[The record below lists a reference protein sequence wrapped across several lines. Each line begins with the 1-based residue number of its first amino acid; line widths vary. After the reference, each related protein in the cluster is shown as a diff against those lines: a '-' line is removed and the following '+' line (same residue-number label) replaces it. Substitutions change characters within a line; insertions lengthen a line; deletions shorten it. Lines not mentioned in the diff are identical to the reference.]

1 MKRYAKTALWITFGL
16 LFGLTIVKVSTLMYE
31 IYSFMH
37 SQLSSDRR
45 GKYKQLIYKLQHLPL
60 AGRVTFT
67 SLSNSNRLIQTIMKT
82 KLFLLLLALSVL
94 RTQAQSLSI
103 KGRVTD
109 ASQEAVIAANVSLWT
124 IDSTLV
130 TGVTSDAQG
139 KFALHKIKAGDYRL
153 SISFIG
159 LQSENI
165 LLKLN
170 KSLDLGDVQ
179 LQEDAVSLGEV
190 TVSASNVLQRV
201 DRQIIL
207 PSESQLKRSF
217 GAYDLL
223 NNLGIARLQVDN
235 LSNSMSVSGGGSVQ
249 TRINGIKVTDK
260 EIAAVRAKD
269 VLRVEFIEDPGKQ
282 YGDDEL
288 GAVVNIILR
297 RRETGGVVNFQLSDS
312 PHTLWGENFLSA
324 KFNYKNS
331 EWGIDYFNKNGKY
344 HSRLESHET
353 FYLGDR
359 TIDRIKEGI
368 EDESPSLSFINNLNL
383 TYNLTKADKYVFNA
397 IFRNNL
403 SNAPYQNE
411 LNKMWAVGST
421 ESIYSYVNNHTSSY
435 SPALDLYFQH
445 TLPHQQSIQVNVTG
459 TLIHTK
465 NNRKYKE
472 YKDENAPLADIQ
484 TLVDGDKR
492 SVIGEAI
499 YEKNFKEVKLSGGAR
514 HYQMRTENEYKG
526 SHPTTSKMDQS
537 QTSAFFEVQGK
548 VKDFSYAGSV
558 GMTRAWFKE
567 SEEDHAYYTFT
578 PTVRLSYNLK
588 KAGFLRYR
596 FNISPAIPSLGSLTD
611 VEQAMDTIQ
620 IVRGNPL
627 LKTYQQFTNSLSYSY
642 SKKQFNAN
650 LSVRHQYYDNPIM
663 ESIFVEDG
671 KLILK
676 DENQRSFQS
685 LNAELMVGINGAT
698 LFGLKDFLTLYASGG
713 YTRSWSE
720 GLNYSHMYD
729 EFYYS
734 VMAQVQYKDFSL
746 LGQFRK
752 VQNNF
757 FGETIKKNEN
767 QTAFMAMYT
776 RQNLQAGIGIMFP
789 FTNNYKVGKERIS
802 KVAPFRSE
810 TFVRET
816 GQMVVLR
823 VGYTFEFGR
832 KHKAGNKGLNNS
844 DTDSGIINMQR

>member
-1 MKRYAKTALWITFGL
+1 M
-16 LFGLTIVKVSTLMYE
+16 
-31 IYSFMH
+31 
-37 SQLSSDRR
+37 
-45 GKYKQLIYKLQHLPL
+45 
-60 AGRVTFT
+60 TFT

-94 RTQAQSLSI
+94 STQAQSLSI

-139 KFALHKIKAGDYRL
+139 KFALPKIKAGDYRL

-235 LSNSMSVSGGGSVQ
+235 LSNSMSVSGGGAVQ

-499 YEKNFKEVKLSGGAR
+499 YEKNFKEVKLSDGVR

-526 SHPTTSKMDQS
+526 SNPTTSKMDQS

-776 RQNLQAGIGIMFP
+776 RRNLQAGIGIMFP

-802 KVAPFRSE
+802 EVAPFRSE

-823 VGYTFEFGR
+823 MGYTFEFGR

>member
-1 MKRYAKTALWITFGL
+1 
-16 LFGLTIVKVSTLMYE
+16 
-31 IYSFMH
+31 
-37 SQLSSDRR
+37 
-45 GKYKQLIYKLQHLPL
+45 
-60 AGRVTFT
+60 
-67 SLSNSNRLIQTIMKT
+67 MKT
-82 KLFLLLLALSVL
+82 QLFLLLLALSVL
-94 RTQAQSLSI
+94 STQAQSLSI

-526 SHPTTSKMDQS
+526 SNPTTSKMDQS

-567 SEEDHAYYTFT
+567 SEEEHAYYTFT

-776 RQNLQAGIGIMFP
+776 RRNLQAGIGIMFP

-802 KVAPFRSE
+802 KWLLSVPRHSS
-810 TFVRET
+810 
-816 GQMVVLR
+816 
-823 VGYTFEFGR
+823 GR
-832 KHKAGNKGLNNS
+832 RDRWSCCAWVIHSSS
-844 DTDSGIINMQR
+844 DASTRQATRG

>member
-1 MKRYAKTALWITFGL
+1 M
-16 LFGLTIVKVSTLMYE
+16 
-31 IYSFMH
+31 
-37 SQLSSDRR
+37 
-45 GKYKQLIYKLQHLPL
+45 
-60 AGRVTFT
+60 TFT
-67 SLSNSNRLIQTIMKT
+67 SLSNSNRLIQIIMKNQ
-82 KLFLLLLALSVL
+82 LFLLLLALSVL

-411 LNKMWAVGST
+411 LNKMWAAGST

-526 SHPTTSKMDQS
+526 SNPTTSKMDQS

-685 LNAELMVGINGAT
+685 LNTELMAGINGAT

-734 VMAQVQYKDFSL
+734 VMAQVQYKGLSL

>member
-1 MKRYAKTALWITFGL
+1 
-16 LFGLTIVKVSTLMYE
+16 
-31 IYSFMH
+31 
-37 SQLSSDRR
+37 
-45 GKYKQLIYKLQHLPL
+45 
-60 AGRVTFT
+60 
-67 SLSNSNRLIQTIMKT
+67 MKT
-82 KLFLLLLALSVL
+82 KLFLLLLVFSVL
-94 RTQAQSLSI
+94 STQAQNFSV

-109 ASQEAVIAANVSLWT
+109 ASQEAIIAANVSLWAT
-124 IDSTLV
+124 DSTLV

-139 KFALHKIKAGDYRL
+139 KFALSKIKAGNYRL
-153 SISFIG
+153 AITFIG
-159 LQSENI
+159 YQSEVI

-170 KSLDLGDVQ
+170 NNLDLGDVQ

-207 PSESQLKRSF
+207 PTESQLKRSF

-235 LSNSMSVSGGGSVQ
+235 FTNSMSVSGGGAVQ

-260 EIAAVRAKD
+260 EIAAIRAKD

-353 FYLGDR
+353 FHLGDR

-368 EDESPSLSFINNLNL
+368 EDESPALSFINNLNL

-403 SNAPYQNE
+403 NNAPYQNE
-411 LNKMWAVGST
+411 LNRMWSVGST

-445 TLPHQQSIQVNVTG
+445 TLPHQQSIQMNVTG

-472 YKDENAPLADIQ
+472 YKDEHAALADIQ

-499 YEKNFKEVKLSGGAR
+499 YEKSFKDVKLSGGAR

-526 SHPTTSKMDQS
+526 SNPTTSKMDQS

-567 SEEDHAYYTFT
+567 SDEDHAYYTFT

-596 FNISPAIPSLGSLTD
+596 FNISPAIP
-611 VEQAMDTIQ
+611 
-620 IVRGNPL
+620 
-627 LKTYQQFTNSLSYSY
+627 
-642 SKKQFNAN
+642 
-650 LSVRHQYYDNPIM
+650 
-663 ESIFVEDG
+663 
-671 KLILK
+671 
-676 DENQRSFQS
+676 
-685 LNAELMVGINGAT
+685 
-698 LFGLKDFLTLYASGG
+698 
-713 YTRSWSE
+713 
-720 GLNYSHMYD
+720 
-729 EFYYS
+729 
-734 VMAQVQYKDFSL
+734 
-746 LGQFRK
+746 
-752 VQNNF
+752 
-757 FGETIKKNEN
+757 
-767 QTAFMAMYT
+767 
-776 RQNLQAGIGIMFP
+776 
-789 FTNNYKVGKERIS
+789 
-802 KVAPFRSE
+802 
-810 TFVRET
+810 
-816 GQMVVLR
+816 
-823 VGYTFEFGR
+823 
-832 KHKAGNKGLNNS
+832 
-844 DTDSGIINMQR
+844 

>member
-1 MKRYAKTALWITFGL
+1 
-16 LFGLTIVKVSTLMYE
+16 
-31 IYSFMH
+31 
-37 SQLSSDRR
+37 
-45 GKYKQLIYKLQHLPL
+45 
-60 AGRVTFT
+60 
-67 SLSNSNRLIQTIMKT
+67 MKT
-82 KLFLLLLALSVL
+82 KLFLLLAVLSVL
-94 RTQAQSLSI
+94 STQAQNLTI

-109 ASQEAVIAANVSLWT
+109 TSQEAIIAANVSLWT
-124 IDSTLV
+124 TDSTLV
-130 TGVTSDAQG
+130 TGVTSDTQG
-139 KFALHKIKAGDYRL
+139 KFALNKIKAGNYRL
-153 SISFIG
+153 AITFIG
-159 LQSENI
+159 YQSEVI

-170 KSLDLGDVQ
+170 NNLDLGDVQ

-207 PSESQLKRSF
+207 PTESQLKRSF

-223 NNLGIARLQVDN
+223 NNLGIARLQVDKFT
-235 LSNSMSVSGGGSVQ
+235 NSMSISGGGAVQ

-324 KFNYKNS
+324 KLNYKNS

-368 EDESPSLSFINNLNL
+368 EDESPALSFINNLNL

-403 SNAPYQNE
+403 NNAPYQNE
-411 LNKMWAVGST
+411 LNKMWAAGDT
-421 ESIYSYVNNHTSSY
+421 ESIYSYVNNHSSSY

-445 TLPHQQSIQVNVTG
+445 TLPHQQSIQM
-459 TLIHTK
+459 
-465 NNRKYKE
+465 
-472 YKDENAPLADIQ
+472 
-484 TLVDGDKR
+484 
-492 SVIGEAI
+492 
-499 YEKNFKEVKLSGGAR
+499 SGGAR

-526 SHPTTSKMDQS
+526 SNPTTSKMDQA

-548 VKDFSYAGSV
+548 VKEFSYAGSV

-567 SEEDHAYYTFT
+567 SDEDHAYYTFT

-611 VEQAMDTIQ
+611 VEQAIDTIQ

-650 LSVRHQYYDNPIM
+650 LSLRHQYYDSPIM

-685 LNAELMVGINGAT
+685 LNTELMIGTNGAT

-720 GLNYSHMYD
+720 GLEYSHTYD

-734 VMAQVQYKDFSL
+734 VMAQLQYKGFSL

-767 QTAFMAMYT
+767 QTAFMAMYAK
-776 RQNLQAGIGIMFP
+776 QNFQAGIGVLFP

-802 KVAPFRSE
+802 EVAPFRSE
-810 TFVRET
+810 TFVKET
-816 GQMVVLR
+816 GQMFILR
-823 VGYTFEFGR
+823 IGYTFEFGR

-844 DTDSGIINMQR
+844 DTDSGIIDMQR

>member
-1 MKRYAKTALWITFGL
+1 M
-16 LFGLTIVKVSTLMYE
+16 
-31 IYSFMH
+31 
-37 SQLSSDRR
+37 
-45 GKYKQLIYKLQHLPL
+45 
-60 AGRVTFT
+60 TFT

-685 LNAELMVGINGAT
+685 LNTELMAGINGAT

-776 RQNLQAGIGIMFP
+776 RRNLQAGIGIMFP

-802 KVAPFRSE
+802 EVAPFRSE

-823 VGYTFEFGR
+823 MGYTFEFGR

>member
-1 MKRYAKTALWITFGL
+1 M
-16 LFGLTIVKVSTLMYE
+16 
-31 IYSFMH
+31 
-37 SQLSSDRR
+37 
-45 GKYKQLIYKLQHLPL
+45 
-60 AGRVTFT
+60 TFT

-499 YEKNFKEVKLSGGAR
+499 YEKNFKEVKLSDGVR

-526 SHPTTSKMDQS
+526 SNPTTSKMDQS

-567 SEEDHAYYTFT
+567 SEEEHAYYTFT

-685 LNAELMVGINGAT
+685 LNAELMAGINGAT

-776 RQNLQAGIGIMFP
+776 RRNLQAGIGIMFP

>member
-1 MKRYAKTALWITFGL
+1 M
-16 LFGLTIVKVSTLMYE
+16 
-31 IYSFMH
+31 
-37 SQLSSDRR
+37 
-45 GKYKQLIYKLQHLPL
+45 
-60 AGRVTFT
+60 TFT

-94 RTQAQSLSI
+94 STQAQSLSI

-685 LNAELMVGINGAT
+685 LNTELMAGINGAT

>member
-1 MKRYAKTALWITFGL
+1 M
-16 LFGLTIVKVSTLMYE
+16 
-31 IYSFMH
+31 
-37 SQLSSDRR
+37 
-45 GKYKQLIYKLQHLPL
+45 
-60 AGRVTFT
+60 TFT

-235 LSNSMSVSGGGSVQ
+235 LSNSMSVSGGGAVQ

-411 LNKMWAVGST
+411 LNKMWAAGST

-499 YEKNFKEVKLSGGAR
+499 YEKNFKEVKLSDGVR

-526 SHPTTSKMDQS
+526 SNPTTSKMDQS

-567 SEEDHAYYTFT
+567 SEEEHAYYTFT

-685 LNAELMVGINGAT
+685 LNTELMAGINGAT

-776 RQNLQAGIGIMFP
+776 RRNLQAGIGIMFP

-823 VGYTFEFGR
+823 MGYTFEFGR

>member
-1 MKRYAKTALWITFGL
+1 M
-16 LFGLTIVKVSTLMYE
+16 
-31 IYSFMH
+31 
-37 SQLSSDRR
+37 
-45 GKYKQLIYKLQHLPL
+45 
-60 AGRVTFT
+60 TFT

-685 LNAELMVGINGAT
+685 LNTELMAGINGAT

-776 RQNLQAGIGIMFP
+776 RRNLQAGIGIMFP

-802 KVAPFRSE
+802 EVAPFRSE

>member
-1 MKRYAKTALWITFGL
+1 
-16 LFGLTIVKVSTLMYE
+16 
-31 IYSFMH
+31 
-37 SQLSSDRR
+37 
-45 GKYKQLIYKLQHLPL
+45 
-60 AGRVTFT
+60 
-67 SLSNSNRLIQTIMKT
+67 MKT
-82 KLFLLLLALSVL
+82 KLFLLLLVLCVLSAQAQNLSV
-94 RTQAQSLSI
+94 

-109 ASQEAVIAANVSLWT
+109 ASQEAIIAANVSLWAT
-124 IDSTLV
+124 DSTLV

-139 KFALHKIKAGDYRL
+139 KFTLNKIKAGNYRL
-153 SISFIG
+153 AITFIG
-159 LQSENI
+159 YQSEVI

-170 KSLDLGDVQ
+170 NNLDLGDVQ

-207 PSESQLKRSF
+207 PTESQLKRSF

-223 NNLGIARLQVDN
+223 NNLGIARLQVDKFT
-235 LSNSMSVSGGGSVQ
+235 NSMSISGGGAVQ

-260 EIAAVRAKD
+260 EIAAIRAKD

-368 EDESPSLSFINNLNL
+368 EDESPALSFINNLNL

-403 SNAPYQNE
+403 NNAPYQNE
-411 LNKMWAVGST
+411 LNRMWAVGST

-445 TLPHQQSIQVNVTG
+445 TLPHQQSIQMNVTG

-499 YEKNFKEVKLSGGAR
+499 YEKSFKDVKLSGGAR

-526 SHPTTSKMDQS
+526 SNPTTSKMDQS

-567 SEEDHAYYTFT
+567 SNEDHAYYTFT

-611 VEQAMDTIQ
+611 VEQAIDTIQ

-650 LSVRHQYYDNPIM
+650 LSVRHQYYDSPIM

-713 YTRSWSE
+713 YTRNWSE
-720 GLNYSHMYD
+720 GLTYSHTYD

-734 VMAQVQYKDFSL
+734 VMAQLQYKGFSL

-767 QTAFMAMYT
+767 QTAFMAMYAK
-776 RQNLQAGIGIMFP
+776 QNFQAGIGVLFP

-802 KVAPFRSE
+802 EVAPFRSE
-810 TFVRET
+810 TFVKET
-816 GQMVVLR
+816 GQMFILR

-844 DTDSGIINMQR
+844 DTDSGIIDMQR

>member
-1 MKRYAKTALWITFGL
+1 
-16 LFGLTIVKVSTLMYE
+16 
-31 IYSFMH
+31 
-37 SQLSSDRR
+37 
-45 GKYKQLIYKLQHLPL
+45 
-60 AGRVTFT
+60 
-67 SLSNSNRLIQTIMKT
+67 MKT
-82 KLFLLLLALSVL
+82 KLFLLLTVLFVLS
-94 RTQAQSLSI
+94 TQAQNLTI

-109 ASQEAVIAANVSLWT
+109 TSQEAIIAANVSLWT
-124 IDSTLV
+124 TDSTLV
-130 TGVTSDAQG
+130 TGVTSDTQG
-139 KFALHKIKAGDYRL
+139 KFALNKIKAGNYRL
-153 SISFIG
+153 AITFIG
-159 LQSENI
+159 YQSEVI

-170 KSLDLGDVQ
+170 NNLDLGDVQ

-207 PSESQLKRSF
+207 PTESQLKRSF

-223 NNLGIARLQVDN
+223 NNLGIARLQVDKFT
-235 LSNSMSVSGGGSVQ
+235 NSMSISGGGAVQ

-324 KFNYKNS
+324 KLNYKNS

-368 EDESPSLSFINNLNL
+368 EDESPALSFINNLNL

-403 SNAPYQNE
+403 NNAPYQNE
-411 LNKMWAVGST
+411 LNKMWAAGDT
-421 ESIYSYVNNHTSSY
+421 ESIYSYVNNHSSSY

-445 TLPHQQSIQVNVTG
+445 TLPHQQSIQMNVTG

-472 YKDENAPLADIQ
+472 YKNENTPLADIQ

-492 SVIGEAI
+492 SIIGEAI
-499 YEKNFKEVKLSGGAR
+499 YEKNFKDVKLSGGAR

-526 SHPTTSKMDQS
+526 SNPTTSKMDQA

-548 VKDFSYAGSV
+548 VKEFSYAGSV

-567 SEEDHAYYTFT
+567 SDEDHAYYTFT

-611 VEQAMDTIQ
+611 VEQAIDTIQ

-650 LSVRHQYYDNPIM
+650 LSLRHQYYDSPIM

-685 LNAELMVGINGAT
+685 LNTELMIGTNGAT

-720 GLNYSHMYD
+720 GLEYSHTYD

-734 VMAQVQYKDFSL
+734 VMAQLQYKGFSL

-767 QTAFMAMYT
+767 QTAFMAMYAK
-776 RQNLQAGIGIMFP
+776 QNFQAGIGVLFP

-802 KVAPFRSE
+802 EVAPFRSE
-810 TFVRET
+810 TFVKET
-816 GQMVVLR
+816 GQMFILR
-823 VGYTFEFGR
+823 IGYTFEFGR

-844 DTDSGIINMQR
+844 DTDSGIIDMQR

>member
-1 MKRYAKTALWITFGL
+1 
-16 LFGLTIVKVSTLMYE
+16 
-31 IYSFMH
+31 
-37 SQLSSDRR
+37 
-45 GKYKQLIYKLQHLPL
+45 
-60 AGRVTFT
+60 
-67 SLSNSNRLIQTIMKT
+67 MKT

-109 ASQEAVIAANVSLWT
+109 TSQEAIIAANVSLWT

-139 KFALHKIKAGDYRL
+139 KFTLHKIKAGDYRL

-282 YGDDEL
+282 YGDDE
-288 GAVVNIILR
+288 
-297 RRETGGVVNFQLSDS
+297 
-312 PHTLWGENFLSA
+312 
-324 KFNYKNS
+324 
-331 EWGIDYFNKNGKY
+331 
-344 HSRLESHET
+344 
-353 FYLGDR
+353 LGDR

-526 SHPTTSKMDQS
+526 SNPTTSKMDQS

-685 LNAELMVGINGAT
+685 LNTELMAGINGAT

-734 VMAQVQYKDFSL
+734 VMAQVQYKGLSL

>member
-1 MKRYAKTALWITFGL
+1 M
-16 LFGLTIVKVSTLMYE
+16 
-31 IYSFMH
+31 
-37 SQLSSDRR
+37 
-45 GKYKQLIYKLQHLPL
+45 
-60 AGRVTFT
+60 TFT

-82 KLFLLLLALSVL
+82 QLFLLLLALSVL
-94 RTQAQSLSI
+94 STQAQSLSI

-235 LSNSMSVSGGGSVQ
+235 LSNSMSVSGGGAVQ

-526 SHPTTSKMDQS
+526 SNPTTSKMDQS

-776 RQNLQAGIGIMFP
+776 RRNLQAGIGIMFP

-802 KVAPFRSE
+802 EVAPFRSE

>member
-1 MKRYAKTALWITFGL
+1 M
-16 LFGLTIVKVSTLMYE
+16 
-31 IYSFMH
+31 
-37 SQLSSDRR
+37 
-45 GKYKQLIYKLQHLPL
+45 
-60 AGRVTFT
+60 TFT

-526 SHPTTSKMDQS
+526 SNPTTSKMDQS

-567 SEEDHAYYTFT
+567 SEEEHAYYTFT

-685 LNAELMVGINGAT
+685 LNTELMAGINGAT

-810 TFVRET
+810 TFVRKT

>member
-1 MKRYAKTALWITFGL
+1 M
-16 LFGLTIVKVSTLMYE
+16 
-31 IYSFMH
+31 
-37 SQLSSDRR
+37 
-45 GKYKQLIYKLQHLPL
+45 
-60 AGRVTFT
+60 TFT

-676 DENQRSFQS
+676 DENQRSVQS
-685 LNAELMVGINGAT
+685 LNTELMAGINGAT
-698 LFGLKDFLTLYASGG
+698 LFGLKDFLTLYAAGG

-832 KHKAGNKGLNNS
+832 THKAGDKGLNNS

>member
-1 MKRYAKTALWITFGL
+1 
-16 LFGLTIVKVSTLMYE
+16 
-31 IYSFMH
+31 
-37 SQLSSDRR
+37 
-45 GKYKQLIYKLQHLPL
+45 
-60 AGRVTFT
+60 
-67 SLSNSNRLIQTIMKT
+67 MKT

-235 LSNSMSVSGGGSVQ
+235 LSNSMSVSGGGAVQ

-445 TLPHQQSIQVNVTG
+445 TLPHQQSIQMNVTG

-472 YKDENAPLADIQ
+472 YKDESAPLADIQ

-499 YEKNFKEVKLSGGAR
+499 YEKSFKEVKLSGGAR

-526 SHPTTSKMDQS
+526 SNPTTSKMDQS

-776 RQNLQAGIGIMFP
+776 RRNLQAGIGIMFP

-802 KVAPFRSE
+802 E
-810 TFVRET
+810 
-816 GQMVVLR
+816 VVLS
-823 VGYTFEFGR
+823 VPKHSSGR
-832 KHKAGNKGLNNS
+832 RDRWSYCAWAIHSSS
-844 DTDSGIINMQR
+844 DASTRQATRG

>member
-1 MKRYAKTALWITFGL
+1 M
-16 LFGLTIVKVSTLMYE
+16 
-31 IYSFMH
+31 
-37 SQLSSDRR
+37 
-45 GKYKQLIYKLQHLPL
+45 
-60 AGRVTFT
+60 TFT

-526 SHPTTSKMDQS
+526 SNPTTSKMDQS

-685 LNAELMVGINGAT
+685 LNTELMAGINGAT

-776 RQNLQAGIGIMFP
+776 RRNLQAGIGIMFP

-802 KVAPFRSE
+802 EVAPFRSE

-823 VGYTFEFGR
+823 MGYTFEFGR

>member
-1 MKRYAKTALWITFGL
+1 M
-16 LFGLTIVKVSTLMYE
+16 
-31 IYSFMH
+31 
-37 SQLSSDRR
+37 
-45 GKYKQLIYKLQHLPL
+45 
-60 AGRVTFT
+60 TFT

-217 GAYDLL
+217 SAYDLL

-588 KAGFLRYR
+588 KARFLRYR

-685 LNAELMVGINGAT
+685 LNTELMAGINGAT

>member
-1 MKRYAKTALWITFGL
+1 M
-16 LFGLTIVKVSTLMYE
+16 
-31 IYSFMH
+31 
-37 SQLSSDRR
+37 
-45 GKYKQLIYKLQHLPL
+45 
-60 AGRVTFT
+60 TFT

-526 SHPTTSKMDQS
+526 SNPTTSKMDQS

-650 LSVRHQYYDNPIM
+650 LCVRHQYYDNPIM

-776 RQNLQAGIGIMFP
+776 RRNLQAGIGIMFP

>member
-1 MKRYAKTALWITFGL
+1 
-16 LFGLTIVKVSTLMYE
+16 
-31 IYSFMH
+31 
-37 SQLSSDRR
+37 
-45 GKYKQLIYKLQHLPL
+45 
-60 AGRVTFT
+60 
-67 SLSNSNRLIQTIMKT
+67 MKT
-82 KLFLLLLALSVL
+82 KLFLLLTVLFVLS
-94 RTQAQSLSI
+94 TQAQNLTI

-109 ASQEAVIAANVSLWT
+109 TSQEAIIAANVSLWT
-124 IDSTLV
+124 TDSTLV
-130 TGVTSDAQG
+130 TGVTSDTQG
-139 KFALHKIKAGDYRL
+139 KFALNKIKAGNYRL
-153 SISFIG
+153 AITFIG
-159 LQSENI
+159 YQSEVI

-170 KSLDLGDVQ
+170 NNLDLGDVQ

-207 PSESQLKRSF
+207 PTESQLKRSF

-223 NNLGIARLQVDN
+223 NNLGIARLQVDKFT
-235 LSNSMSVSGGGSVQ
+235 NSMSISGGGAVQ

-282 YGDDEL
+282 YGDGEL

-368 EDESPSLSFINNLNL
+368 EDESPALSFINNLNL

-403 SNAPYQNE
+403 NNAPYQNE
-411 LNKMWAVGST
+411 LNKMWAAGDT
-421 ESIYSYVNNHTSSY
+421 ESIYSYVNNHSSSY

-445 TLPHQQSIQVNVTG
+445 TLPHQQSIQMNVTG

-472 YKDENAPLADIQ
+472 YKNENTPLADIQ

-492 SVIGEAI
+492 SIIGEAI
-499 YEKNFKEVKLSGGAR
+499 YEKSFKDVKLSGGAR

-526 SHPTTSKMDQS
+526 SNPTTSKMDQA

-548 VKDFSYAGSV
+548 VKEFSYAGSV

-567 SEEDHAYYTFT
+567 SDEDHAYYTFT

-611 VEQAMDTIQ
+611 VEQAIDTIQ

-650 LSVRHQYYDNPIM
+650 LSLRHQYYDSPIM

-685 LNAELMVGINGAT
+685 LNAELMIGTNGAT
-698 LFGLKDFLTLYASGG
+698 LFGLKDFLTLHASGG

-720 GLNYSHMYD
+720 GLEYSHTYD

-734 VMAQVQYKDFSL
+734 VMAQLQYKGFSL

-767 QTAFMAMYT
+767 QTAFMAMYAK
-776 RQNLQAGIGIMFP
+776 QNFQAGIGVLFP

-802 KVAPFRSE
+802 EVAPFRSE
-810 TFVRET
+810 TFVKET
-816 GQMVVLR
+816 GQMFILR
-823 VGYTFEFGR
+823 IGYTFEFGR

-844 DTDSGIINMQR
+844 DTDSGIIDMQR

>member
-1 MKRYAKTALWITFGL
+1 MKAK
-16 LFGLTIVKVSTLMYE
+16 
-31 IYSFMH
+31 
-37 SQLSSDRR
+37 
-45 GKYKQLIYKLQHLPL
+45 LI
-60 AGRVTFT
+60 
-67 SLSNSNRLIQTIMKT
+67 
-82 KLFLLLLALSVL
+82 LLLAVLSVL
-94 RTQAQSLSI
+94 STQAQQNLSI
-103 KGRVTD
+103 KGRITD
-109 ASQEAVIAANVSLWT
+109 ASQEVIIAANVSLWST
-124 IDSTLV
+124 DSTLV

-139 KFALHKIKAGDYRL
+139 KFALHNIKQGNYRL
-153 SISFIG
+153 VLSFIG
-159 LQSENI
+159 YQSEVL

-170 KSLDLGDVQ
+170 NNLDLGDVQ
-179 LQEDAVSLGEV
+179 LQEDAVTLSEV

-223 NNLGIARLQVDN
+223 DNLGIARLQVDKFT
-235 LSNSMSVSGGGSVQ
+235 NSMSISGGGAVQ

-297 RRETGGVVNFQLSDS
+297 RREAGGIVNFQLSDS
-312 PHTLWGENFLSA
+312 PHTVWGENFLSA

-353 FYLGDR
+353 FYLGNR

-368 EDESPSLSFINNLNL
+368 ENESPSLSFINNLNL
-383 TYNLTKADKYVFNA
+383 TYNLTKPDKYVFNA

-403 SNAPYQNE
+403 NNAPYQNE
-411 LNKMWAVGST
+411 LNKMWAVGSNDF
-421 ESIYSYVNNHTSSY
+421 IYSYVNNHTSSY

-445 TLPHQQSIQVNVTG
+445 TLPHRQSIQMNVTG
-459 TLIHTK
+459 TLIHTT

-472 YKDENAPLADIQ
+472 YKDVSNPLADIR

-499 YEKNFKEVKLSGGAR
+499 YEKSFDDVKLSGGAR

-526 SHPTTSKMDQS
+526 SNPTTSEMDQA

-567 SEEDHAYYTFT
+567 GDEGHTYYTFT

-588 KAGFLRYR
+588 KGGFLRYR

-627 LKTYQQFTNSLSYSY
+627 LKTYQQFTNSLSYSF

-650 LSVRHQYYDNPIM
+650 LSLRHQYYDSPIM
-663 ESIFVEDG
+663 ESIFVEGG

-676 DENQRSFQS
+676 DENQRSFQN
-685 LNAELMVGINGAT
+685 LNAELMVGTNGAT
-698 LFGLKDFLTLYASGG
+698 LFGLKEFLTLYASAG

-720 GLNYSHMYD
+720 GLEYSHTYD
-729 EFYYS
+729 QFYYS
-734 VMAQVQYKDFSL
+734 VMVQLQYKGFSL
-746 LGQFRK
+746 GGQFRK
-752 VQNNF
+752 VQDSF

-767 QTAFMAMYT
+767 QTVLMAMYT
-776 RQNLQAGIGIMFP
+776 KQNFQAGLGVMFP

-802 KVAPFRSE
+802 AVAPLRSE
-810 TFVRET
+810 TFVKET

-832 KHKAGNKGLNNS
+832 RHKAGNKNLNNT

>member
-1 MKRYAKTALWITFGL
+1 M
-16 LFGLTIVKVSTLMYE
+16 
-31 IYSFMH
+31 
-37 SQLSSDRR
+37 
-45 GKYKQLIYKLQHLPL
+45 
-60 AGRVTFT
+60 TFT

-445 TLPHQQSIQVNVTG
+445 TLPHQQSIQMNVTG

-776 RQNLQAGIGIMFP
+776 RRNLQAGIGIMFP

-802 KVAPFRSE
+802 EVAPFRSE

-823 VGYTFEFGR
+823 MGYTFEFGR

>member
-1 MKRYAKTALWITFGL
+1 M
-16 LFGLTIVKVSTLMYE
+16 
-31 IYSFMH
+31 
-37 SQLSSDRR
+37 
-45 GKYKQLIYKLQHLPL
+45 
-60 AGRVTFT
+60 TFT

-139 KFALHKIKAGDYRL
+139 KFALHKIKVGDYRL

-201 DRQIIL
+201 ARQIIL

-685 LNAELMVGINGAT
+685 LNTELMAGINGAT